1 MATRR
6 DPGSWRH
13 SQAPDRQMLES
24 DKYRRS
30 MVPPSPASRARPSPG
45 SAGCRGVPPRAGED
59 AGIRGSGCAFIYR
72 HHTSCGRASLSPTSR
87 PSGSRRCVVIRASP
101 APRQCGARSPGISTN
116 IGAVARKTCSGS
128 GADATRTGSTTSAG
142 CGESGPERELP
153 GGRCRSEDA
162 HRGRPSRGRPS
173 SSGPPAHPGGHEKGA
188 RVLRARGAVSGR
200 TIRGWR
206 RVRTSRWHDAASSAL
221 VSRSLAAGTIWTV
234 GGPAGS
240 RFPVAS
246 ASSAQSCIARQT
258 FSGVSGVSRCSTPK
272 GRSASI
278 TALTTAGVEPMVAA
292 SPIPLTPSG
301 LTWVGVTVRCSS

>member
-1 MATRR
+1 MSLRRCDGAAAGGETGTPAVRGVSRAGMERRGEGQVRSCMATRR

-153 GGRCRSEDA
+153 GGRRRSEDA

-173 SSGPPAHPGGHEKGA
+173 SSGPPAHPGGNEK
-188 RVLRARGAVSGR
+188 ARGCFGQGER
-200 TIRGWR
+200 
-206 RVRTSRWHDAASSAL
+206 
-221 VSRSLAAGTIWTV
+221 
-234 GGPAGS
+234 
-240 RFPVAS
+240 
-246 ASSAQSCIARQT
+246 
-258 FSGVSGVSRCSTPK
+258 
-272 GRSASI
+272 
-278 TALTTAGVEPMVAA
+278 
-292 SPIPLTPSG
+292 
-301 LTWVGVTVRCSS
+301 